1 MGHALIAR
9 KHARQELG
17 RNNYVFYSKEMN
29 DRSYR
34 QMILEAQMRHA
45 IEYGEFV
52 LYYQPKLD
60 LRTGKVI
67 SVEALI
73 RWQNPELGMVPP
85 DTFIP
90 VAERTGL
97 ITSIGHW
104 VLGAACRQ
112 AAAWS
117 DAGIELPLMSVNL
130 SAVEL
135 RQENITEQILA
146 TIAEAGL
153 EPHQLELE
161 ITETALMQD
170 VDASAAL
177 LKGLHGRGLHIA
189 VDDFGTGYS
198 SLNYLKRFSV
208 DTLKIDRSFVR
219 ELAVNSDD
227 GTVVAAII
235 AMAHRMGIRVVAE
248 GVETEAQL
256 GFLRS
261 LQCDEV
267 QGYLFAK
274 PMPAD
279 QAEAWLRAASR
290 KSPLPGILDGA
301 VHELTS
307 SNVVSIAGDRPATMK
322 RMDG

>member
-1 MGHALIAR
+1 
-9 KHARQELG
+9 
-17 RNNYVFYSKEMN
+17 
-29 DRSYR
+29 
-34 QMILEAQMRHA
+34 
-45 IEYGEFV
+45 
-52 LYYQPKLD
+52 
-60 LRTGKVI
+60 
-67 SVEALI
+67 
-73 RWQNPELGMVPP
+73 
-85 DTFIP
+85 
-90 VAERTGL
+90 
-97 ITSIGHW
+97 
-104 VLGAACRQ
+104 
-112 AAAWS
+112 
-117 DAGIELPLMSVNL
+117 MSVNL

-279 QAEAWLRAASR
+279 EAEAWLRAASQ
-290 KSPLPGILDGA
+290 KSPMPGILDVA